1 MEKDVLYMIEVYIDG
16 AAKGNPGLSGAGIF
30 IKAGEVQ
37 ERYSIPLG
45 IRDNHEAEY
54 LALIHALRICQENGY
69 NDIIS
74 VRTDSKHVADAVE
87 KEFVRKEP
95 YRSLL
100 AESLE
105 LAASFPLF
113 FIKWIPES
121 QNKTADQ
128 LSREAI
134 RKNA

>member
-1 MEKDVLYMIEVYIDG
+1 MIEVYIDG
-16 AAKGNPGLSGAGIF
+16 AAKGNPGPSGAGIF
-30 IKAGEVQ
+30 IKSAEGQ

-45 IRDNHEAEY
+45 NCDNHEAEY
-54 LALIHALRICQENGY
+54 LALIHALRICRENGY

-87 KEFVRKEP
+87 KEFVKKEP

-100 AESLE
+100 AEALK
-105 LAASFPLF
+105 LASAFPMF

-128 LSREAI
+128 LSRAAVH
-134 RKNA
+134 NNPQ

>member
-1 MEKDVLYMIEVYIDG
+1 MIEVYIDG
-16 AAKGNPGLSGAGIF
+16 ASKGNPGLSGAGIF
-30 IKAGEVQ
+30 IKTGEGQ

-45 IRDNHEAEY
+45 MRDNHEAEY
-54 LALIHALRICQENGY
+54 LALIHALRICQEKGY
-69 NDIIS
+69 DDIIS

-100 AESLE
+100 IESLQ
-105 LAASFPLF
+105 LASAFPLF
-113 FIKWIPES
+113 FIKWIPEA

-134 RKNA
+134 RKNKP

>member
-1 MEKDVLYMIEVYIDG
+1 MIEVYIDG

-30 IKAGEVQ
+30 IKSGEGQ

-54 LALIHALRICQENGY
+54 LALIHALRICQEKGY
-69 NDIIS
+69 KDIIS

-87 KEFVRKEP
+87 KEFVKKEP

-100 AESLE
+100 TESLE
-105 LAASFPLF
+105 LAASFPMF

-134 RKNA
+134 RKNEH